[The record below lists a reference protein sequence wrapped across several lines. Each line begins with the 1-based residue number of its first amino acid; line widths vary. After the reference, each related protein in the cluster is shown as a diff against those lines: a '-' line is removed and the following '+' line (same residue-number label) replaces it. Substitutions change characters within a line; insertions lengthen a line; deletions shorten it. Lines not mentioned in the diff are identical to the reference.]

1 MKDRRFHYV
10 DAARGI
16 AVLLVIY
23 GHTFRES
30 MRAAYAWC
38 DFSYALVYR
47 FHVSLLFLLSGFGY
61 ALTLEKNKTLTE
73 WRYLGKKA
81 KALLLPWFSYSVLIY
96 VIFVAAQLFAP
107 CRALLENTAYQKIP
121 PAKYLAAMLK
131 NENPYSFHL
140 WYLQTLFLF
149 TAVTFLKDKFHSE
162 KYARRAAILL
172 ILSLPAFYTLF
183 CRDWIWVFKGFFQKY
198 LFFLLGTLLVRE
210 KVEKKAGI
218 LAAVGAC
225 SFAALVLEICF
236 LPVEKFET
244 KK

>member
-1 MKDRRFHYV
+1 M
-10 DAARGI
+10 
-16 AVLLVIY
+16 
-23 GHTFRES
+23 
-30 MRAAYAWC
+30 
-38 DFSYALVYR
+38 AL
-47 FHVSLLFLLSGFGY
+47 F
-61 ALTLEKNKTLTE
+61 
-73 WRYLGKKA
+73 GKKA

-96 VIFVAAQLFAP
+96 VIFVAAQLLAP

-149 TAVTFLKDKFHSE
+149 TAVTFLKDKFLSE

-198 LFFLLGTLLVRE
+198 LFSCSGRCLYGKRWKRRLEFWQQWERAVSQRWCW
-210 KVEKKAGI
+210 KFAFAGRD
-218 LAAVGAC
+218 L
-225 SFAALVLEICF
+225 
-236 LPVEKFET
+236 
-244 KK
+244 

>member
-73 WRYLGKKA
+73 WRYFGKKA

-149 TAVTFLKDKFHSE
+149 TAVTFLKDKFLSE

-172 ILSLPAFYTLF
+172 ILHCRHFIRCFAGIGYGFSRDFSRNISFSCSGHCLYGKRWKRRLEFWQQWERAVSQRWCWKFAF
-183 CRDWIWVFKGFFQKY
+183 CR
-198 LFFLLGTLLVRE
+198 
-210 KVEKKAGI
+210 
-218 LAAVGAC
+218 
-225 SFAALVLEICF
+225 
-236 LPVEKFET
+236 
-244 KK
+244 

>member
-47 FHVSLLFLLSGFGY
+47 VHVSLLFLLSGFGY

-96 VIFVAAQLFAP
+96 VMFVAAQLFAP
-107 CRALLENTAYQKIP
+107 CRALLENTAYQKIS

-149 TAVTFLKDKFHSE
+149 TAVTFLKDKFLSE

-172 ILSLPAFYTLF
+172 ILALPAFYTLF
-183 CRDWIWVFKGFFQKY
+183 CRDWVWGFSRDFSRNISFSCSGRCLYGKRWKRRLEFWQQWD
-198 LFFLLGTLLVRE
+198 R
-210 KVEKKAGI
+210 
-218 LAAVGAC
+218 AVLQC
-225 SFAALVLEICF
+225 WCWKFAFCR
-236 LPVEKFET
+236 
-244 KK
+244 